1 MKANPKIS
9 MYISESYKYYMKNI
23 TTIVVEKEVRDKLK
37 KLGSKGETYNKIINR
52 LIKNADNKI

>member
-1 MKANPKIS
+1 MKANPK
-9 MYISESYKYYMKNI
+9 ISESYKYYMKNI
-23 TTIVVEKEVRDKLK
+23 TTIVVEKEVKDKLK